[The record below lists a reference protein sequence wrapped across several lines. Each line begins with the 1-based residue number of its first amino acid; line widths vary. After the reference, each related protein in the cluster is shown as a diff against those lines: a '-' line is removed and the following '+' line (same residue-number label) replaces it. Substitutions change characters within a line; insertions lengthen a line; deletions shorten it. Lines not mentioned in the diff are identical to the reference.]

1 MEEKFDFDLATKEGK
16 LEAAKQIGHALSRF
30 NHDDKLFLTKLIFLM
45 LDTVC
50 QHEVKLEA
58 IDDFITGMT
67 NLNK

>member
-1 MEEKFDFDLATKEGK
+1 MEENFDFDLTTKEGK
-16 LEAAKQIGHALSRF
+16 LETTKQIGQALSRF
-30 NHDDKLFLTKLIFLM
+30 NHDDKLFLTKLLFLM

-58 IDDFITGMT
+58 IDDFITGMS

>member
-1 MEEKFDFDLATKEGK
+1 MEEKFDFDLTTKEGK
-16 LEAAKQIGHALSRF
+16 SEAAKQIGHALFRF
-30 NHDDKLFLTKLIFLM
+30 NHDDKAFLTKLLFLM

-58 IDDFITGMT
+58 IDDFINGIS

>member
-1 MEEKFDFDLATKEGK
+1 MEEKFDFDLTTKEGK
-16 LEAAKQIGHALSRF
+16 LEAAKQINHALSRF
-30 NHDDKLFLTKLIFLM
+30 NHNDKLFLTKLLFLM

-58 IDDFITGMT
+58 IDEFINGIS